1 MDGQTD
7 AAGRKNRL
15 INRVDNGKVGSCTN
29 DMLMCMNL
37 LDYLFMGIFW
47 LINNQS
53 HRLDKERLSKTITRS
68 IKK

>member
-47 LINNQS
+47 LINNQPR
-53 HRLDKERLSKTITRS
+53 RLDKERLSKTITRS